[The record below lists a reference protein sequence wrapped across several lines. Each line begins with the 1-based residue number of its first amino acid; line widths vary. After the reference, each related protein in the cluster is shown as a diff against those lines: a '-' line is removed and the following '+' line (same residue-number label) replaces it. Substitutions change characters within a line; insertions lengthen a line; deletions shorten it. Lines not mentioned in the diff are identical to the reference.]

1 MSFELNK
8 GDVPQFLTILANTD
22 INGFWIT
29 FVLEVKG
36 KIIQKLNRSSCHQLV
51 GNVYSPQQ
59 NVSIMASMEKL
70 NMDLELLVA
79 LYLI

>member
-8 GDVPQFLTILANTD
+8 GDVPQFLIVLANRD

-36 KIIQKLNRSSCHQLV
+36 KLIQKLNRNSCLKLV
-51 GNVYSPQQ
+51 GNVYSLQQ
-59 NVSIMASMEKL
+59 NVSIMTCMEKL

-79 LYLI
+79 L